1 MNEFVTSKAYAAA
14 FQMVPERL
22 DMELRNTFAIALAMH
37 PYLGEALSVVMSV
50 EVDEQILGWKV

>member
-1 MNEFVTSKAYAAA
+1 
-14 FQMVPERL
+14 MVPERL

-37 PYLGEALSVVMSV
+37 PYLGEALSVVISV